1 MLNVERLRVLARFA
15 AFITKDYFMADIKFA
30 AGQRVSLVGARS
42 FSASAPQGAY
52 RVVAALPKER
62 GPQQYR
68 VRSEGEAHDR
78 IVDEVRLE
86 AALL

>member
-1 MLNVERLRVLARFA
+1 
-15 AFITKDYFMADIKFA
+15 MADVKFA

-42 FSASAPQGAY
+42 FSASAASGVY
-52 RVVAALPKER
+52 RVVSALPKET

-68 VRSEGEAHDR
+68 VRSDGETHDR

-86 AALL
+86 AVAL

>member
-1 MLNVERLRVLARFA
+1 
-15 AFITKDYFMADIKFA
+15 MAKVKFA

-42 FSASAPQGAY
+42 FSAGAASGGY
-52 RVVAALPKER
+52 RVVAALPKET

-68 VRSEGEAHDR
+68 VRSDGETHDR

-86 AALL
+86 AVAP